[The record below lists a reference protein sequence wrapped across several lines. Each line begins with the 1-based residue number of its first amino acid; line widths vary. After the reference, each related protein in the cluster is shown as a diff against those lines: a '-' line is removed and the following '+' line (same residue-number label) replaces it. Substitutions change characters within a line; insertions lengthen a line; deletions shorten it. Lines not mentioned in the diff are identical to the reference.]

1 MALIGCNCNLL
12 CMSGMLTIRL
22 KTREM
27 KLTLFIVFTV
37 NLYWAMIFEHMQTSD
52 HSLLTGVLLEISLG
66 GIQRSKFTK
75 TYLNLAKR

>member
-1 MALIGCNCNLL
+1 
-12 CMSGMLTIRL
+12 MSGMLPIHL

-27 KLTLFIVFTV
+27 KLTLFVVFTV

-66 GIQRSKFTK
+66 GI
-75 TYLNLAKR
+75 

>member
-27 KLTLFIVFTV
+27 KLQTLFIVFTV

-52 HSLLTGVLLEISLG
+52 RSLLTGVLLEISLG
-66 GIQRSKFTK
+66 
-75 TYLNLAKR
+75 